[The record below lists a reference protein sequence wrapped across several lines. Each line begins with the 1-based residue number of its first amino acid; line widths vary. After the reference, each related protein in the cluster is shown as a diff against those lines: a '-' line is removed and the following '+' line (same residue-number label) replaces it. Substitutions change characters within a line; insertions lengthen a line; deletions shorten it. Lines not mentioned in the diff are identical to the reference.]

1 MPAQDWKQV
10 KGLFHEALRRDS
22 GERASF
28 LNEACANDS
37 ELRAEVESLLRSL
50 KESEAFLEIPVIGDS
65 AERAPTWHLENGDTI
80 SHFKVLRPIGSGG
93 MGEVYLAEDER
104 LGREVAIKVLPQDVL
119 CDEGRLHRFEREAN
133 AVSALNH
140 PNILTI
146 FEFAHENGI
155 HFFASELVKGQTLR
169 QRLESGPLN
178 VVEALEMSMQ
188 VCSAL
193 GAAHEA
199 GVVHRDIKPENLMI
213 RDDGYLKVLD
223 FGLAKHVGKAMAGR
237 DASTLAR
244 RFSLPGMIL
253 GTVSYMSPE
262 QARGAH
268 VDARSDIFALGIV
281 IYEMLTG
288 QPPFRGDTAT
298 DVIAEIIQSDPES
311 PSQINPNVPAD
322 LSEIVM
328 RAIQKE
334 PSRRFQSA
342 NDLLARLRRTL
353 KRLEF
358 DHELKRTAISS
369 GRNRTSTS
377 SSGELLLDDIGVEAK
392 SYLPHLLPMI
402 GRDTEI
408 SQLTKLLL
416 ARDTRLVTL
425 TGTGGTGKTR
435 LARELCG
442 RLADNFRD
450 GFVFI
455 RLGEVYDP
463 ALVPAVIAQQL
474 RVQEIVGRPIAQ
486 TVAEFLR
493 EKQMLLLLDNFEQ
506 ILDAA
511 PYIADLLNYAREL
524 SVIVTSRERLR
535 IQAET
540 EFNVPPLPVPDENDT
555 LTADDIAKFDSVQ
568 LFALRA
574 KHVDPDFRLTDDNIV
589 QISKI
594 CSTLDGLP
602 LAIELAAARTRVFSP
617 ATILE
622 KLQARL
628 AFLTGGAVDLPKRQQ
643 TMRAA
648 VDWSYDLLNEDEKRL
663 FRRLSVFACRFTA
676 AAAEAIASDSAA
688 GGGPAL
694 PTLDSVEFLDRFAS
708 LVDKSLLV
716 RRQQPAGEIAYTMLE
731 IVREYAETRL
741 EADDDANAIRHR
753 HALHYLSIA
762 EEAATHLQTKDTGLW
777 IKRLDEEYENIRL
790 ALLWSIENEP
800 DTAARLAA
808 AIRHFWL
815 IRGHLSEALVWAE
828 EILSSKREMPSEIKW
843 KLLTLCGN
851 VTQFQGDIK
860 KAHTF
865 YDEALTAA
873 RQTGDPKH
881 IAQSL
886 RGVGAL
892 AYLQYDFISARELI
906 NEAIRLSRSVS
917 DDFGLAAALA
927 RLGDISNVEG
937 DTATARS
944 LTAESLGIFRRIGY
958 SEGISAKLYNLGAIV
973 FLDGDHELARQ
984 HFEEAHAAAMELGEK
999 INTRLIFD
1007 GFAAL
1012 AAEAGDHVRAAK
1024 LSGAAESL
1032 GATIGYTIEPAEQI
1046 FRDAY
1051 LGKLKAAM
1059 SREDFESYHQIGRN
1073 LSTEEARE
1081 LAYKTTGE
1089 GSIPADEKET
1099 EQQRHDRQHA
1109 QNLVEEKEGP
1119 LSDDRGV
1126 SITFYTAL
1134 AVGLLVLVA
1143 LALYFWLRG

>member
-1 MPAQDWKQV
+1 MPGHDWQQV
-10 KGLFHEALRRDS
+10 KELFHEALRQSS
-22 GERASF
+22 GERTAF
-28 LNEACANDS
+28 LERACAGDH

-50 KESEAFLEIPVIGDS
+50 RDAESFLEMPVIGES
-65 AERAPTWHLENGDTI
+65 ADHVPTWQLANGDTV
-80 SHFKVLRPIGSGG
+80 SHFKVVRPIGAGG

-104 LGREVAIKVLPQDVL
+104 LGREVALKILPQDML
-119 CDEGRLHRFEREAN
+119 LDAGRLHRFQREAST
-133 AVSALNH
+133 VSALNH

-146 FEFAHENGI
+146 FEFAKESGV
-155 HFFASELVKGQTLR
+155 HFFASEFVKGQTLR
-169 QRLESGPLN
+169 QKLELGPLK
-178 VVEALEMSMQ
+178 VIDALELSIQ

-193 GAAHEA
+193 AAAHEA
-199 GVVHRDIKPENLMI
+199 GVIHRDIKPENIMI
-213 RDDGYLKVLD
+213 RDDGYIKVLD
-223 FGLAKHVGKAMAGR
+223 FGLAKQVSKLVLGR
-237 DASTLAR
+237 DDPTISR

-262 QARGAH
+262 QARGAD

-281 IYEMLTG
+281 MYEMLTG

-298 DVIAEIIQSDPES
+298 DVIAEIIQTDPAS
-311 PSQINPNVPAD
+311 PSLINSNVPPD

-328 RAIQKE
+328 RAIEKE
-334 PSRRFQSA
+334 PLRRFQNA
-342 NDLLARLRRTL
+342 GHMLGRLRRSL

-358 DHELKRTAISS
+358 NHELKRTAVGS
-369 GRNRTSTS
+369 GLNQTSTS
-377 SSGELLLDDIGVEAK
+377 ISADPIPADLRTQTDLYIRDLA
-392 SYLPHLLPMI
+392 PMI
-402 GRDTEI
+402 GRDEEI
-408 SQLTKLLL
+408 AQLTELLL
-416 ARDTRLVTL
+416 QQRNRLVTL

-435 LARELCG
+435 LAQELCG
-442 RLADNFRD
+442 RLAAKFRD
-450 GFVFI
+450 GFVFV

-463 ALVPAVIAQQL
+463 GLVPAVIAQQL
-474 RVQEIVGRPIAQ
+474 RVQEIVGRPISQ
-486 TVAEFLR
+486 TLAEFLR
-493 EKQMLLLLDNFEQ
+493 EKQMLLVLDNFEQ

-511 PYIADLLNYAREL
+511 PFIAELLNHARDL

-540 EFNVPPLPVPDENDT
+540 EFNVPPLQVPNEYEP
-555 LTADDIAKFDSVQ
+555 LELEQIAEFDSVQ
-568 LFALRA
+568 LFTLRA
-574 KHVDPDFRLTDDNIV
+574 QQVNPDFRLSEENAE

-594 CSTLDGLP
+594 CATLDGLP

-617 ATILE
+617 STILE

-628 AFLTGGAVDLPKRQQ
+628 AFLTGGAIDLPKRQQ

-648 VDWSYDLLNEDEKRL
+648 VDWSYELLNDHEKRL
-663 FRRLSVFACRFTA
+663 FRRLSVFASRFTA
-676 AAAEAIASDSAA
+676 KAAEAVASDRTDLSGA
-688 GGGPAL
+688 GA
-694 PTLDSVEFLDRFAS
+694 TLDSVEFIDRFAS
-708 LVDKSLLV
+708 LADKSLLI
-716 RRQQPAGEIAYTMLE
+716 RRQSPGGDVTYGLLE

-741 EADDDANAIRHR
+741 EADDDAGTIRHR
-753 HALHYLSIA
+753 HAAYYLSIA

-800 DTAARLAA
+800 ATAARLAA

-815 IRGHLSEALVWAE
+815 IRGHLSEGLAWAE
-828 EILSSKREMPSEIKW
+828 EILSLDADMPAEIRW
-843 KLLTLCGN
+843 KILTLCGN

-873 RQTGDPKH
+873 RMTGDPRS

-892 AYLQYDFISARELI
+892 AYVQYDFVSARELI
-906 NEAIRLSRSVS
+906 NEAIRLSRGVS

-927 RLGDISNVEG
+927 RLGDISSVEG

-944 LTAESLGIFRRIGY
+944 LTAESLSIFRRIGY

-984 HFEEAHAAAMELGEK
+984 HFEEAPARAMELGEK

-1012 AAEAGDHVRAAK
+1012 AAESGDHVGAAK
-1024 LSGAAESL
+1024 LAGAAESL

-1051 LGKLKAAM
+1051 QGKLRAAL
-1059 SREDFESYHQIGRN
+1059 SHEEFERYHEIGRN

-1081 LAYKTTGE
+1081 LAYSTSDAQPEPAAKASSHRHEENPHTDHV
-1089 GSIPADEKET
+1089 SIPEET
-1099 EQQRHDRQHA
+1099 TVRAQHRSSSNA
-1109 QNLVEEKEGP
+1109 
-1119 LSDDRGV
+1119 
-1126 SITFYTAL
+1126 FYA
-1134 AVGLLVLVA
+1134 AVGVGLIILVF
-1143 LALYFWLRG
+1143 LALSFWMRN